1 MAAAFLLKRASCCA
15 FAAVSC
21 LPAWTKV
28 AAAQAGA
35 TWGETK
41 AALEAELS
49 IKAAHV
55 THVHYSL

>member
-1 MAAAFLLKRASCCA
+1 MKIQFVIMSENFTYELECP
-15 FAAVSC
+15 VSGS
-21 LPAWTKV
+21 KV

-55 THVHYSL
+55 THVHYIL